1 MINRFIKNIPEFV
14 KKERLYILLAV
25 FIIVMNIIF
34 LFSGDGSAKH
44 KKLQD
49 KRTSVTLGT
58 ANAVSG
64 EDDIFAKHEAI
75 EAMLLKNKSLALLF
89 SLTSVLIMAILSLGI
104 LIDAFLA
111 SLKLSRKDIDIST
124 YRIKPIK
131 WNGWDVAKVVILF
144 LFFGYALVIIE
155 SFLIG
160 IFPLMKNDN
169 FRMIV
174 NSSILDTLAVIF
186 ILYFTVGQYRES
198 MISLG
203 ISIKNFF
210 KNVFY
215 GIVGYV
221 ATVPILVVVLLI
233 IVLMIHITKY
243 VPEKQPIVDL
253 FLKEDNAP
261 FLIYTGIFTMIIG
274 PIIEELFFRAFMYN
288 AFKKTIGIFWAM
300 LFTSA
305 VFAVLHTNMVGFF
318 PILVLGML
326 LVYLYE
332 KTGTIVSSV
341 TVHIMHNLTMV
352 FFVFLMKQVNI

>member
-1 MINRFIKNIPEFV
+1 MILEFV
-14 KKERLYILLAV
+14 NKERLYILLAV
-25 FIIVMNIIF
+25 FIIAINMI
-34 LFSGDGSAKH
+34 LLLSGDEGGKH
-44 KKLQD
+44 KKLQN
-49 KRTSVTLGT
+49 KGTSVTLGPAKEFT
-58 ANAVSG
+58 EEG
-64 EDDIFAKHEAI
+64 DIFARQEAV
-75 EAMLLKNKSLALLF
+75 EAMLLKNKPLALLF
-89 SLTSVLIMAILSLGI
+89 SLASLLVMAILSLGI
-104 LIDAFLA
+104 LIDAILA
-111 SLKLSRKDIDIST
+111 SLKLSRKDIDISM

-131 WNGWDVAKVVILF
+131 WNIWDVAKVAILF

-155 SFLIG
+155 SFLVG

-186 ILYFTVGQYRES
+186 ILYFTVGQYREN

-203 ISIKNFF
+203 ISVKNFF

-233 IVLMIHITKY
+233 IALIIHITKY

-261 FLIYTGIFTMIIG
+261 FLIYTSIFTMIIG
-274 PIIEELFFRAFMYN
+274 PIIEELFFRGFMYN

-305 VFAVLHTNMVGFF
+305 VFAALHTNMVGFF
-318 PILVLGML
+318 PILVLGLL

-352 FFVFLMKQVNI
+352 FFVFLMKQAKI